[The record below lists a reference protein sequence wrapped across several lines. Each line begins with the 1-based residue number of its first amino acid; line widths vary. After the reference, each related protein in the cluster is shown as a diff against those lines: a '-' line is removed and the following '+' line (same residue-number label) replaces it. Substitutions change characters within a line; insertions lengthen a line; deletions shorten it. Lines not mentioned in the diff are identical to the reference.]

1 MKMKVPVY
9 QQIAVDVASKIVE
22 GRYKIG
28 DKIYGRTSVAT
39 NYGVSAETARRAISL
54 LDDMNVVESMK
65 GSGVIIKSKENA
77 LKFLRQFQNI
87 ETLGQIERDI
97 YALLDDI
104 SKKEL
109 YMKDLIKDMVD
120 KVKKFESINPF
131 IPYEIY
137 INEGCKHL
145 NKSYNDLRF
154 WNNTKA
160 TIVGVRRD
168 GRLILSPGPD
178 ETIKLMDVIY
188 YIGDEITQQ
197 TVETF
202 LYK

>member
-1 MKMKVPVY
+1 
-9 QQIAVDVASKIVE
+9 
-22 GRYKIG
+22 
-28 DKIYGRTSVAT
+28 
-39 NYGVSAETARRAISL
+39 
-54 LDDMNVVESMK
+54 
-65 GSGVIIKSKENA
+65 
-77 LKFLRQFQNI
+77 
-87 ETLGQIERDI
+87 
-97 YALLDDI
+97 
-104 SKKEL
+104 
-109 YMKDLIKDMVD
+109 MKDLIKDMVD

-188 YIGDEITQQ
+188 YMAMKLLNKLLKPSYINK
-197 TVETF
+197 ETGKSNYRF
-202 LYK
+202 LYSNAA